1 MIDIKNTT
9 QQHQGIA
16 KHLLAAHALTGC
28 DTVSYMFGL
37 GKLTML
43 KTLNKHHPLQLMG
56 QRDSDMDGVIT
67 EASKFIT
74 ACYGCKPQHNM
85 SDTRYAVWK
94 HRLANVKASAAPL
107 LKSLPP
113 TTEAFSE
120 HVHRAHYQAFVWM
133 SAAFPDPPDM
143 DPTDYGWTGSE
154 AITIRPRMLA

>member
-1 MIDIKNTT
+1 
-9 QQHQGIA
+9 
-16 KHLLAAHALTGC
+16 
-28 DTVSYMFGL
+28 
-37 GKLTML
+37 ML
-43 KTLNKHHPLQLMG
+43 NTLNKHHPLQWMG
-56 QRDSDMDGVIT
+56 QRDSDMDDVIT

-74 ACYGCKPQHNM
+74 VCYGCKAQHNM
-85 SDTRYAVWK
+85 SDTRYVIWK

-107 LKSLPP
+107 LKSKP

-120 HVHRAHYQAFVWM
+120 HVHRAHCQACVWM